1 MKKKLIIPLI
11 AVSIL
16 CTACGSSTESIN
28 EETASAPSEITTE
41 DISAAAESLQE
52 TIQNEIDNIVSS
64 YAPQEVTQSLDSL
77 CQYFENSGLVSGER
91 IEMAADMVGAVSGV
105 KYKDCNV
112 EIYQYDTDSQKY
124 KDLVSTGSVTL
135 EGFNVEVTPSA
146 IHNEYVLICDEA
158 PNKDE
163 IISAFNSLE

>member
-1 MKKKLIIPLI
+1 MKRKVIITLI
-11 AVSIL
+11 AVSVL
-16 CTACGSSTESIN
+16 CTACGSSN
-28 EETASAPSEITTE
+28 EEKSASAPSEIAAD
-41 DISAAAESLQE
+41 DISAAVESLQE
-52 TIQNEIDNIVSS
+52 TLQNEIDNIVSS

-77 CQYFENSGLVSGER
+77 CQYFEESGLVSGER
-91 IEMAADMVGAVSGV
+91 IEMAADMVGAISGV

-112 EIYQYDTDSQKY
+112 EIYQYDTNSQKY

-146 IHNEYVLICDEA
+146 IHNEYVLVCDEA